1 MYLSIGFAYELG
13 GRGRI
18 SPGFVDTGEIN
29 DIYVD
34 GSDVSWAV
42 KLMGYGVNGM
52 LAILYIFLLSVY
64 LGLEAVTVLI
74 PVLILRSVGLRK
86 KYEICENEYRITKY
100 IYFTAIGMCLILGL
114 IILRFVG
121 IIPLVFYTLVWALII
136 LIYIRG
142 LKSRIIKE
150 FDPEVSDDEI
160 K

>member
-18 SPGFVDTGEIN
+18 SPDFVDTGEIN

-64 LGLEAVTVLI
+64 LGLEVVTVLI

-100 IYFTAIGMCLILGL
+100 IYFTAIGVCLILGL

-136 LIYIRG
+136 LIYIRT
-142 LKSRIIKE
+142 LKGRVLAE
-150 FDPEVSDDEI
+150 
-160 K
+160 

>member
-18 SPGFVDTGEIN
+18 SPSFVDTGEIN

-100 IYFTAIGMCLILGL
+100 IYFTAIGVCLILGL

-142 LKSRIIKE
+142 LKSRVIP
-150 FDPEVSDDEI
+150 DT
-160 K
+160 

>member
-18 SPGFVDTGEIN
+18 SPDFVDTGEIN

-100 IYFTAIGMCLILGL
+100 IYFTAIGVCLILGL

-121 IIPLVFYTLVWALII
+121 IIPLVFYTLVWALLA
-136 LIYIRG
+136 LIYIRT
-142 LKSRIIKE
+142 LKGRVLAE
-150 FDPEVSDDEI
+150 
-160 K
+160 